1 MKVFRDGYGG
11 MGMGRSCAG
20 KDAAMERCE
29 GLGDALCVSI
39 HVMVAHSTDHVSDYV
54 SKPDDEGN
62 E

>member
-1 MKVFRDGYGG
+1 MITIVARG
-11 MGMGRSCAG
+11 A
-20 KDAAMERCE
+20 
-29 GLGDALCVSI
+29 VSI